1 MTVVKLTETKVLLTV
16 QEWMVKWR
24 CTEKGSVVLAMIYDW
39 YILAGLFARP
49 ALQIFGGKT
58 LLLIFVSFFFL
69 LFILVFI
76 CILISVFLYFLF
88 FLFIHSHV
96 NARLT
101 ELTFSEGKNPFH
113 QPQRSHCSKCVNDCT
128 ICVFLLQ

>member
-1 MTVVKLTETKVLLTV
+1 MTVVKLTET
-16 QEWMVKWR
+16 ESSANMVKWR
-24 CTEKGSVVLAMIYDW
+24 CTEKGSVVLEMIYDW
-39 YILAGLFARP
+39 YILAGLFARSSP
-49 ALQIFGGKT
+49 GFTNLWGKT